1 MIIRIGPAAFVVF
14 LLAAASAHGQ
24 GYRCG
29 SGRAAHYSDRPC
41 GTSSTDTVLGAYG
54 PSRAAPSYTQQLPGA
69 PRMQEHVKYL
79 GSGCASISEA
89 IRTAPA
95 RGVRSDVISGLQEE
109 YHQKCSIEDQDARNQ
124 LRQEKSLQVQAGLAQ
139 RDGAINERKQAK
151 VKSEQC
157 AGMRD
162 VIALKRKREKEL
174 NEKEV
179 AALRDLERAYNDRC
193 LAS

>member
-1 MIIRIGPAAFVVF
+1 
-14 LLAAASAHGQ
+14 
-24 GYRCG
+24 
-29 SGRAAHYSDRPC
+29 
-41 GTSSTDTVLGAYG
+41 
-54 PSRAAPSYTQQLPGA
+54 
-69 PRMQEHVKYL
+69 MQEHVKYL

-95 RGVRSDVISGLQEE
+95 RGVRGDVISGLQEE